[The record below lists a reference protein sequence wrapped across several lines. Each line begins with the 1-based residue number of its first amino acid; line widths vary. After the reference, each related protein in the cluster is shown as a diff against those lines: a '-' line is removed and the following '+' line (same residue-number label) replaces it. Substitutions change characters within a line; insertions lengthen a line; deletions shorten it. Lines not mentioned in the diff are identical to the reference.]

1 MAGVDPSSLRAAI
14 TAAAAASPTVPAGRS
29 VCVFAVIDGMECNHI
44 TLYVIAQA
52 VHTGPYPPLPVSGLN
67 GGQFFKIVL
76 SRRVLWVGCESSNE
90 TLEYCGNTPILLSEW
105 LDAAIE
111 RGGRKDAEGGSHI

>member
-1 MAGVDPSSLRAAI
+1 MLIRPRFEPPSQPRQ
-14 TAAAAASPTVPAGRS
+14 
-29 VCVFAVIDGMECNHI
+29 CNHI

-111 RGGRKDAEGGSHI
+111 RGGRKDAEGASHI